1 MLENIF
7 MLGNVL
13 KIVTNKKFVTIC
25 EHVFRRQKGVQGM
38 LDPFFFLLY
47 IRVHKINKHQSQSN
61 EQNILF
67 HFRVDA
73 SDS

>member
-13 KIVTNKKFVTIC
+13 KIVTNKTFVTIC
-25 EHVFRRQKGVQGM
+25 EHVSRRQKGVQGVRI
-38 LDPFFFLLY
+38 LFFFY
-47 IRVHKINKHQSQSN
+47 INKNKSQSN
-61 EQNILF
+61 EQNIFF